1 MLIEGGQGMIL
12 CGGDALIDFVP
23 VMAPDGGE
31 AFQPRVGGAVLNCAT
46 ALSRLGEDT
55 SFVGAL
61 SQDLFGDMLLDHMQR
76 EGIATKH
83 VTRTKDDSTLA
94 FVTLEGGEAKYA
106 FYDNTS
112 AGRLWSGADDL
123 SHEAKALHIG
133 SVTLIADPS
142 ASAYAD
148 LAKRLSTDMVVS
160 LDPNC
165 RPSLIPDAAVY
176 RARIK
181 NIAAYSHLIRFSDE
195 DFAYL
200 YPGQQEANV
209 ANGLMS
215 EGAHLVLISRGPKG
229 ASAFWA
235 GGRIDVL
242 ARSVDLKD
250 SIGAGDTFHA
260 GVLSALSHNNL
271 LSVEGLKSLDIHQLE
286 EVLVF
291 ATHAAALNCET
302 AGCNPPRRA
311 DLLLAARN

>member
-1 MLIEGGQGMIL
+1 MIL

-23 VMAPDGGE
+23 VTAPDGGE

-61 SQDLFGDMLLDHMQR
+61 SQDLFGDMLMGHMRR
-76 EGIATKH
+76 EGIATDH
-83 VTRTKDDSTLA
+83 VMRTKDDSTLA

-123 SHEAKALHIG
+123 AQPALALHIG

-142 ASAYAD
+142 AGAYAD
-148 LAKRLSTDMVVS
+148 LAKRLSGDMVIS

-165 RPSLIPDAAVY
+165 RPSLISDATAY

-181 NIAAYSHLIRFSDE
+181 GIASHSHLIRFSDE

-200 YPGQQEANV
+200 FPNQAEDTVAEA
-209 ANGLMS
+209 LLS
-215 EGAHLVLISRGPKG
+215 EGTHLVLISRGSDG
-229 ASAFWA
+229 ASAYWA
-235 GGRIDVL
+235 GGRMDVP
-242 ARSVDLKD
+242 ARSFDLKD

-260 GVLSALSHNNL
+260 GVLAALSQSDH
-271 LSVEGLKSLDIHQLE
+271 LSVEGLQRLDRDHLE
-286 EVLVF
+286 DVLTF
-291 ATHAAALNCET
+291 ATAAAALNCET
-302 AGCNPPRRA
+302 AGCSPDYLCNSS
-311 DLLLAARN
+311 